1 MRNECVNVMAPCL
14 NDLNEMY
21 EIWNTT
27 KAISHHLTELTS
39 FGCKVVSALVILL
52 VREMLLVLSAGK
64 MQPIKPWLGV
74 MSGQL

>member
-39 FGCKVVSALVILL
+39 SGCKSCFGACDFACERNVTCASSEKNVTH
-52 VREMLLVLSAGK
+52 
-64 MQPIKPWLGV
+64 
-74 MSGQL
+74 